1 MAVNLDASG
10 IGQLAIKLG
19 LVSEDQVR
27 ECIIELDD
35 KRAPAEDML
44 QLMQRKRYLTPLQGH
59 KLLKG
64 DLEGY
69 FLGGYRLLY
78 KIASGSFGRVFRAD
92 DPHSGTIVAIKVL
105 RRRWSEQQR
114 TIGLFEREGKVGLS
128 LQHPN
133 IVQVLAVDFDRA

>member
-1 MAVNLDASG
+1 MVIRDADT
-10 IGQLAIKLG
+10 LAQQAIQLG
-19 LVSEDQVR
+19 LLSDTHLRDVRDEMADAGVESDQLFR
-27 ECIIELDD
+27 TL
-35 KRAPAEDML
+35 
-44 QLMQRKRYLTPLQGH
+44 QRKGYLTPWQTQ
-59 KLLKG
+59 KLVKG
-64 DLEGY
+64 DTEGY

-78 KIASGSFGRVFRAD
+78 RIASGSFGRVFRAD

-133 IVQVLAVDFDRA
+133 